1 MQHALASSVAFR
13 MDPSWPRTNI
23 SQTALVSNLRDLCR
37 AVASLLS
44 YRSNENRTGHGER
57 WQKVAAHMALQQVAT
72 RERAAHEPTRLSD
85 QPIVAAGSVEGYDAI
100 FNAGVVHHEG
110 RYHLFARGVRVGY
123 ERNPGIGPRFLDYV
137 SDVLTFTSFD
147 GLTYQFEHVLAYSS
161 PDDVYCFEDP
171 RVQLITSGDESH
183 WVMTYTNLPSP
194 ESNKPWRIGA
204 HRLRYA
210 DSRFHL
216 DGPTSVL
223 LGPDGIANKDGI
235 IFNLS
240 DGRVAMI
247 HRIHPDMQ
255 VAIFDSLDQLWEAG
269 PDYWD
274 GHVDNLHEHVIIA
287 PTPGALGV
295 GAGAPPV
302 VTAEGLLLFF
312 HERNSG
318 GTYTMNVAL
327 LNATTGRVRAMLPDA
342 IFRPELDW
350 ERVGDVDDV
359 VFVQGAHRHD
369 DGNIYLTYGAADR
382 VVGAAQVS
390 EAALLEELLRVERLA
405 SPNAA
410 DMPEACLL

>member
-1 MQHALASSVAFR
+1 M
-13 MDPSWPRTNI
+13 
-23 SQTALVSNLRDLCR
+23 VSNQ
-37 AVASLLS
+37 A
-44 YRSNENRTGHGER
+44 E
-57 WQKVAAHMALQQVAT
+57 T
-72 RERAAHEPTRLSD
+72 RQRAAFEPTRLSD
-85 QPIVAAGSVEGYDAI
+85 QPIVAAGCVDGYDAI
-100 FNAGVVHHEG
+100 FNAGVVYHDG

-123 ERNPGIGPRFLDYV
+123 ERNPGTGPRFLGYV
-137 SDVLTFTSFD
+137 SDVLAFTSAD
-147 GLTYQFEHVLAYSS
+147 GLTYRFEHVLAYSS

-171 RVQLITSGDESH
+171 RVHRITSGDESH
-183 WVMTYTNLPSP
+183 WVMTYTNLPAP

-204 HRLRYA
+204 HRLRYD

-216 DGPTSVL
+216 DGQTSVL
-223 LGPDGIANKDGI
+223 LGPDGIANKDGT

-255 VAIFDSLDQLWEAG
+255 VAIFDSLDHLWDAG

-302 VTAEGLLLFF
+302 ATAQGLLLFF
-312 HERNSG
+312 HERNAE

-327 LNATTGRVRAMLPDA
+327 LDATNGRVRAMLPEA

-350 ERVGDVDDV
+350 ERIGDVDDV

-369 DGNIYLTYGAADR
+369 DGTIYLTYGAADR

-390 EAALLEELLRVERLA
+390 EAALLEALLSVERRAVLGGVGV
-405 SPNAA
+405 
-410 DMPEACLL
+410 PEPSLV